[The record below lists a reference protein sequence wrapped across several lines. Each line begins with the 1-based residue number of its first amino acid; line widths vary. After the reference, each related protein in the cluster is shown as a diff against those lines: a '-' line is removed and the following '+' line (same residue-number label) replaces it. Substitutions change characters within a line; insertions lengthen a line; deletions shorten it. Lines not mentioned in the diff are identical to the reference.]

1 MKHRILLGALLF
13 TMLGTDVSAQNRT
26 HRRRGIIFG
35 GIAGAALGVAIGD
48 KGNNEAAGA
57 IIGAAAGAFA
67 GAAIGNQKDQLIE
80 QEMRFQ
86 TDRYGHGT
94 FGYPAQIHSHSR
106 LHRSTPDLH
115 QQKAP
120 PPNYAHSNRTLFQGH
135 PQPPTGMMPPY
146 NQPYV
151 YSQGRRYLAEP
162 GPEPA
167 VSNLENQYQHQ
178 TPQPMMSENR
188 RSGRRLEIKD
198 ILAMTRSGI
207 SQSLLLRQIETH
219 GFKGQLN
226 VPDII
231 ALHKIGIPDEI
242 LEAMQIH
249 GDHQPQSNAN
259 VIKPDSH
266 QPLPTAAS
274 EMLLPPPP
282 TESR

>member
-1 MKHRILLGALLF
+1 
-13 TMLGTDVSAQNRT
+13 MLGTDVSAQNRT

-94 FGYPAQIHSHSR
+94 FGYPAQIHSHSQ

-115 QQKAP
+115 QQKT

-135 PQPPTGMMPPY
+135 PQPPTGMMLPY
-146 NQPYV
+146 NQPHA

-167 VSNLENQYQHQ
+167 VSNLEYQHQ
-178 TPQPMMSENR
+178 TPKPMMSENR
-188 RSGRRLEIKD
+188 RSGRRLEMKD
-198 ILAMTRSGI
+198 VLAMTRSGI

-219 GFKGQLN
+219 GFKGQLS

-231 ALHKIGIPDEI
+231 AMHKIGIPDEI

-249 GDHQPQSNAN
+249 GDHQPQPNAN
-259 VIKPDSH
+259 IIKPGSH
-266 QPLPTAAS
+266 QPLPTAAI

-282 TESR
+282 TQPR

>member
-1 MKHRILLGALLF
+1 
-13 TMLGTDVSAQNRT
+13 
-26 HRRRGIIFG
+26 
-35 GIAGAALGVAIGD
+35 
-48 KGNNEAAGA
+48 
-57 IIGAAAGAFA
+57 
-67 GAAIGNQKDQLIE
+67 
-80 QEMRFQ
+80 
-86 TDRYGHGT
+86 
-94 FGYPAQIHSHSR
+94 
-106 LHRSTPDLH
+106 
-115 QQKAP
+115 
-120 PPNYAHSNRTLFQGH
+120 
-135 PQPPTGMMPPY
+135 MPPY

-167 VSNLENQYQHQ
+167 VSNLEYQHQ

-188 RSGRRLEIKD
+188 RSGRRLEMKD

-219 GFKGQLN
+219 GFKGQLK

-249 GDHQPQSNAN
+249 GDHQPQPNAN
-259 VIKPDSH
+259 VIKPGSH

-282 TESR
+282 TKSR